1 MGRIVLYRMS
11 INLTFEAIIA
21 GEVEILD
28 NTHAKNIKNINLN
41 QLKEIVNKLFVV
53 KKIIIADITIM
64 NK

>member
-1 MGRIVLYRMS
+1 MGRIVLYKMS
-11 INLTFEAIIA
+11 INLTFEAIID

-28 NTHAKNIKNINLN
+28 NTHIKNIKNKNLN
-41 QLKEIVNKLFVV
+41 QLTEIVKKLFVV